1 MPATWDITTASG
13 ASIKD
18 SRLELRKNHPTPCNS
33 LVRRCEETGFGNTE
47 TWGEEGGMSFIPVYS
62 KGEKG

>member
-1 MPATWDITTASG
+1 MPAIWNITTASG
-13 ASIKD
+13 TSIKD
-18 SRLELRKNHPTPCNS
+18 LRLKSKKTHPTPCNL

-47 TWGEEGGMSFIPVYS
+47 TWGEEGGMTLIPVCS